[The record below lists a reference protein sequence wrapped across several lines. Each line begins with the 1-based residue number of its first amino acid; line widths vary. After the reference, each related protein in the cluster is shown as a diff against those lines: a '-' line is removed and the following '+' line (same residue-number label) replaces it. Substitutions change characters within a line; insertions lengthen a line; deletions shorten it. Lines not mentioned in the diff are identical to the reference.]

1 MLRKSDS
8 KLRRDVLDEL
18 EWDSRVE
25 WPGLSGIDVSVKQG
39 VVTLR
44 GTVSS
49 QAGKKAAQE
58 AARHVAGV
66 LDVANEIEVRTER
79 RYDDAELARAVRH
92 VLEWDVSVPDERIQL
107 TVADG
112 WVTLEGEVY
121 NLRER
126 EDAENVALKIR
137 GVVGVVNKLA
147 VAPRE
152 AVRVDAGR
160 LRSDIEGA
168 LERRAEREAE
178 RLRVEVQDGVVELH
192 GRVHSWQERRAVV
205 GSVSHA
211 PGVREV
217 KDRLRIDPYF

>member
-8 KLRRDVLDEL
+8 ELRRDVLDEL

-25 WPGLSGIDVSVKQG
+25 WPGLAGIDVAVKHG

-44 GTVSS
+44 GAVSS
-49 QAGKKAAQE
+49 HAGKKAAQE
-58 AARHVAGV
+58 AAHHVAGV
-66 LDVANEIEVRTER
+66 LDVANEIEVRTAR
-79 RYDDAELARAVRH
+79 LYDDEELARAVRH
-92 VLEWDVSVPDERIQL
+92 VLEWDASVPDEHILL

-112 WVTLEGEVY
+112 WVTLEGEVN

-126 EDAENVALKIR
+126 EDAEGVALKIR

-147 VAPRE
+147 VVPRE
-152 AVRVDAGR
+152 TVRVDAER
-160 LRSDIEGA
+160 LRAEIEGA

-178 RLRVEVQDGVVELH
+178 RLRVAVSDGVVELH
-192 GRVHSWQERRAVV
+192 GRVHSWQERRAIV

-217 KDRLRIDPYF
+217 KDCLRIDPYF